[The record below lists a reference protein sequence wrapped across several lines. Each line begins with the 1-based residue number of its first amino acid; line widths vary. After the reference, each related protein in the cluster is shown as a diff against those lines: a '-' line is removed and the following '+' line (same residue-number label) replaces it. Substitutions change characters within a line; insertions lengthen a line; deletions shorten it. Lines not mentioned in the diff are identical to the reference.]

1 MRGGLGVRVKAYECV
16 GHVCGYVCVCFFL
29 VERSVLARLLKVR
42 WSIDL
47 GMVYGVEWSL

>member
-1 MRGGLGVRVKAYECV
+1 
-16 GHVCGYVCVCFFL
+16 VCVFFL

>member
-1 MRGGLGVRVKAYECV
+1 VSDIVSVLC
-16 GHVCGYVCVCFFL
+16 VCVFL
-29 VERSVLARLLKVR
+29 VEISVLARLLKVR

>member
-1 MRGGLGVRVKAYECV
+1 M
-16 GHVCGYVCVCFFL
+16 CVCFFL